1 MPEYNRANR
10 LGQHESVGQRPMQV
24 DKQQPSPWPCVL
36 MLAGLLA
43 FCLAAPYYW
52 QHDRPTVPTTDA
64 EVFRLQALG
73 SGRFAIDGARSPVS
87 STLILPNSH
96 FDFGNVRAGTV
107 GSVSN
112 SDLLNL
118 WTPPTIEEL
127 IAARA
132 TYGQFEPVANQCDG
146 QWFQW
151 VPVANSVGPPTNF
164 NNAANR
170 AESPFVDQTPPFVT
184 KSLQLLGNVIAEYS
198 PANLASKVIA
208 RLTDAVRADRI
219 ATSRVTPIYGPSA
232 SANSSILL
240 VGPGDR
246 LAMRPNALNAK
257 SWCVPQVLYE
267 QLQRLAEHGY
277 SAQWA
282 SQVSNQL
289 HALTERDQLLG
300 DDVQSILADLSDAA
314 QEAVRMAD
322 NTDDDRLRVELLRAH
337 WALARRLDCWVAM
350 HEERVAFHFQDRVA
364 ARGEL
369 SPYFDSAPGEP
380 PTPADIVALS
390 KNLETYEQTRD
401 PRLASQVTQQQ
412 RALAASPA
420 SFDRALADAVDHHY
434 RNANIRVALT
444 AEMINRMVSANRLE
458 SRPVSDRIAGAFVRG
473 QSDISSRSRVELAP
487 ANDEWQLKVETSGV
501 VESTTQADAGPV
513 RLRSRGA
520 TDFSGSKS
528 VIVRADGVHL
538 QPSNIEA
545 TSRNRLVGV
554 TTDYDWVP
562 LFGGYAR
569 NRAKQE
575 YQARQNRVRTE
586 MESRVSA
593 EASDTLD
600 RETHE
605 AMERARQQLYARFTE
620 RFDEYG
626 IKLSTVE
633 MKSSPERLVA
643 RVRVAGDDQ
652 FGSHT
657 PRPRALSD
665 SLASVQVHETAM
677 TNLAVTLGLDGQRLT
692 GAELQQKIREQ
703 FPKMAASAP
712 QEIRRDTVFQF
723 APKNAVQV
731 RVKDGRLELAIAFDS
746 VELDGGAISNVTVH
760 AFYTPSID
768 GLTAELARD
777 GVLGIEGQFSGRE
790 RARLH
795 NIFQSVL
802 PPERK
807 LPIANLENQEGRHLD
822 GLMITQLVLEDGWVG
837 LAIGPES
844 SNRVAERSRSL
855 R

>member
-1 MPEYNRANR
+1 
-10 LGQHESVGQRPMQV
+10 MQV
-24 DKQQPSPWPCVL
+24 EQQPSPWPCVI
-36 MLAGLLA
+36 MLAGLLL

-52 QHDRPTVPTTDA
+52 QHEQPSKSAADA
-64 EVFRLQALG
+64 EFFRLHAHG
-73 SGRFAIDGARSPVS
+73 SGRFAVGTARSPE
-87 STLILPNSH
+87 STTLVLPNSQ
-96 FDFGNVRAGTV
+96 FDFGNVRVGMV
-107 GSVSN
+107 GSVPN

-127 IAARA
+127 IASRA
-132 TYGQFEPVANQCDG
+132 TYGQIEPVANQCDG

-151 VPVANSVGPPTNF
+151 VPVANSFGAPTDI
-164 NNAANR
+164 NNHANR
-170 AESPFVDQTPPFVT
+170 ADSPLFVQAPPFVT
-184 KSLQLLGNVIAEYS
+184 NSLWYLGTVIAEYS
-198 PANLASKVIA
+198 PANLAPKVIA
-208 RLTDAVRADRI
+208 RLADAVRADTI
-219 ATSRVTPIYGPSA
+219 ATSIFAPIHGPRA
-232 SANSSILL
+232 SANSSFRL

-246 LAMRPNALNAK
+246 FAMRPVRPNTN

-267 QLQRLAEHGY
+267 QLERLACHTY

-282 SQVSNQL
+282 SQVGNQL
-289 HALTERDQLLG
+289 HALTDRDQLIG

-322 NTDDDRLRVELLRAH
+322 NTSDDRLRVELLRAH

-350 HEERVAFHFQDRVA
+350 HEERVAYHVQGRVA

-380 PTPADIVALS
+380 PTPADVVALS
-390 KNLETYEQTRD
+390 KDLETYEQTRD
-401 PRLASQVTQQQ
+401 PQLASQVARQQ
-412 RALAASPA
+412 RAFAASPA
-420 SFDRALADAVDHHY
+420 SFDRALADAVDQHY
-434 RNANIRVALT
+434 RNANIRVAIT
-444 AEMINRMVSANRLE
+444 AAMINRMVGTERSD
-458 SRPVSDRIAGAFVRG
+458 SRPVRDRIAGAFVRG
-473 QSDISSRSRVELAP
+473 QSEISSHSRVELAP

-501 VESTTQADAGPV
+501 VESNTLADAGPV

-520 TDFSGSKS
+520 TDFTGSKS

-538 QPSNIEA
+538 QPSIIEA
-545 TSRNRLVGV
+545 TSRSRLVGV

-569 NRAKQE
+569 DRAKQE
-575 YQARQNRVRTE
+575 YRARQNRVRTE

-593 EASDTLD
+593 EASDILD
-600 RETHE
+600 RETHD

-633 MKSSPERLVA
+633 MKSSSERLVA

-692 GAELQQKIREQ
+692 GAELQQKVREQ
-703 FPKMAASAP
+703 FPKMAAQDP

-723 APKNAVQV
+723 APKNAV
-731 RVKDGRLELAIAFDS
+731 RICIKDGRLELAIAFDS
-746 VELDGGAISNVTVH
+746 VELDGKAMPNFTVH
-760 AFYTPSID
+760 AYYTPTID
-768 GLTAELARD
+768 GLTAELTRD
-777 GVLGIEGQFSGRE
+777 GALGIEGQFSARE

-802 PPERK
+802 PPDRN
-807 LPIANLENQEGRHLD
+807 LPIAHLKNQDDRHLD

-844 SNRVAERSRSL
+844 TNRVAERSRSL
-855 R
+855 K